1 VLKLLTQKIIQQF
14 KPMETK
20 NNYAF
25 KYAPKIFYH
34 GTQKYIF
41 YQFSDAT
48 LTLPLRNSNTIKTNG
63 NKRFT
68 AF

>member
-1 VLKLLTQKIIQQF
+1 
-14 KPMETK
+14 METK